1 MPWTRGVHVGVLL
14 LSSCSLCSVAPAV
27 EHVRTKKQW
36 LALIDA
42 PTGGKTSPET
52 GVFTRSSATS
62 VVTCT
67 RESWIKD
74 AFESVAEVFH
84 DRFQFLHSEDRKLC
98 RELSLRDDR
107 IGLVT
112 SIYQSAT
119 TGERDLQSLDLRG
132 RAAEANVATLPPRMA
147 RGQLQEFLASAT
159 LPLVGFLTV
168 DSMMSGYN
176 TARPLVTLFCP
187 FSSVS
192 DEIDPQDVDSRV
204 TRQNM
209 FARSSQAAWC
219 RAPLVAAMGL
229 LSASDTQSN
238 VAAAVAEIEEHRQM
252 ELQEFGYDD
261 LDGVGVGA
269 RTSAGFKY
277 RLEPTDQVPP
287 AQVLAEFVRN
297 VIAAERQGDHGTGVV
312 TYQHHGEDG
321 SARTLQPYLKSAARP
336 RPSKEAVRTVV
347 GETFRDIVQSERDD
361 VLVRLSCR
369 FRCIVLSQ
377 IGVLLSDRA
386 LRTVVR
392 SVSAYAIGA
401 QDNRDCVAQE
411 QSQGNRGCSIR
422 CHSQRRA
429 KTLL

>member
-1 MPWTRGVHVGVLL
+1 
-14 LSSCSLCSVAPAV
+14 
-27 EHVRTKKQW
+27 
-36 LALIDA
+36 
-42 PTGGKTSPET
+42 
-52 GVFTRSSATS
+52 
-62 VVTCT
+62 
-67 RESWIKD
+67 
-74 AFESVAEVFH
+74 
-84 DRFQFLHSEDRKLC
+84 
-98 RELSLRDDR
+98 
-107 IGLVT
+107 
-112 SIYQSAT
+112 
-119 TGERDLQSLDLRG
+119 
-132 RAAEANVATLPPRMA
+132 MA

-229 LSASDTQSN
+229 LTASDTQSN

-252 ELQEFGYDD
+252 ELQEFGFDD
-261 LDGVGVGA
+261 LDGVGVCA

-312 TYQHHGEDG
+312 TYQHHGKDG

-336 RPSKEAVRTVV
+336 RPSREAVRTVV

-369 FRCIVLSQ
+369 FRCVVVSQ

-429 KTLL
+429 KKLP